1 MQTSRNYPE
10 SLANIENGS
19 LALTKGG
26 SNLTPSS
33 NTQLSV
39 TWHKGT
45 SVVDDSGVY
54 TCLYTTYPD
63 PVSVSVYATVIAQ
76 EQKRCNSEISYDIQW
91 NTTLAGTTK
100 KEPCPPNQK
109 GIATRQ
115 CNVEGIWEP
124 PNLINCTTEA
134 FLNASSELDTIL
146 EDGITDP
153 EKTSKTIDNTLHLM
167 NNLTSS
173 TPELSA
179 GDISSSIDI
188 LEKIVNVTNSSGSS
202 IAKEVFFS
210 VVDNVLSSNN
220 SESWNAV
227 SEKTEKDASSLLK
240 NIDRL
245 SEVVIQND
253 NISATQFT
261 GSNFELT
268 INKTKID
275 ETGIRFPEVTSKNS
289 TEGSDTDSTFFEL
302 GKQKRK
308 TDKGMGY
315 VAVIYKN
322 IADILPASSER
333 PDDTEKPSPKKAFV
347 NSRVLY
353 LTTQANIGLLNPP
366 LKLTF
371 QNVQTEME

>member
-1 MQTSRNYPE
+1 MDQNKCY
-10 SLANIENGS
+10 
-19 LALTKGG
+19 
-26 SNLTPSS
+26 
-33 NTQLSV
+33 
-39 TWHKGT
+39 
-45 SVVDDSGVY
+45 
-54 TCLYTTYPD
+54 
-63 PVSVSVYATVIAQ
+63 
-76 EQKRCNSEISYDIQW
+76 SEFLDDIQW

-100 KEPCPPNQK
+100 REQCPPNQK
-109 GIATRQ
+109 GVATRQ
-115 CNVEGIWEP
+115 CNVGGVWEP
-124 PNLINCTTEA
+124 ANLINCTTEA
-134 FLNASSELDTIL
+134 FLKASAELDIIL

-153 EKTSKTIDNTLHLM
+153 EKTSETINNTLHLM
-167 NNLTSS
+167 NNYTSS

-220 SESWNAV
+220 SKSWNAV

-253 NISATQFT
+253 NISVTQFT

-268 INKTKID
+268 INKTKIE

-289 TEGSDTDSTFFEL
+289 TEGSDTFSTLFEL

-308 TDKGMGY
+308 TDKAMGY

-322 IADILPASSER
+322 IADIFPASSER
-333 PDDTEKPSPKKAFV
+333 
-347 NSRVLY
+347 
-353 LTTQANIGLLNPP
+353 
-366 LKLTF
+366 
-371 QNVQTEME
+371 